1 MGAVYIRGMTHRRV
15 QGEGSQEGR
24 RCSLCLQV
32 AAGGC
37 FTYCFPGLSPFF
49 FKIIDSEQFH
59 TYMS

>member
-32 AAGGC
+32 AVGGV
-37 FTYCFPGLSPFF
+37 FYLLLSRALSIFF
-49 FKIIDSEQFH
+49 LN
-59 TYMS
+59 Y